1 MRHVVFLRNVNQG
14 QRGHPSTA
22 DILSAFAD
30 AAYPDAVTYRSN
42 GTVVVGGAIDDA
54 GVADVVAAL
63 AARSGAERGAFRMP
77 MAELPRIIDAFGG
90 GPEAPRRELTLHAGS
105 VLEIED
111 ATVSAAAARW
121 RCRFL
126 GAGAGWVVTEN
137 ERDRESN
144 ATPLV
149 EHLTGMPATSRGLR
163 TVAGLVDRF
172 GD

>member
-1 MRHVVFLRNVNQG
+1 MRG
-14 QRGHPSTA
+14 TP
-22 DILSAFAD
+22 D
-30 AAYPDAVTYRSN
+30 AATYRIIDAF
-42 GTVVVGGAIDDA
+42 GGGGAIDDA

-63 AARSGAERGAFRMP
+63 AARSGAEREAFRMP
-77 MAELPRIIDAFGG
+77 VAELARIIDAFGG
-90 GPEAPRRELTLHAGS
+90 GPEEPRRELTLHAGS
-105 VLEIED
+105 VREIED
-111 ATVSAAAARW
+111 ATVSAEAARW

-126 GAGAGWVVTEN
+126 GAGEGWVVTEN